1 MAGQTAYAG
10 DFLGY
15 WAHQLIFYEAE
26 PWVFTVIYIL
36 FGLAVLAAFVL
47 APPRRSRRRRTSLC
61 RTRRT
66 ETTDHND
73 EEHYDDDT
81 GRAAESW
88 WAGCRWPAGSDHG
101 LAAGIDAAAE
111 RAAETCL
118 SPFVKRLDRPEKYL
132 YVFCVDADAKDNDFI
147 AVIDVNPDSATYGT
161 ILHTVDLGTKGNET
175 HHWGYTDDRTRI
187 WAGGLFSSR
196 IWILDV
202 ATDPAKP
209 RIEKVIENV
218 TEVSGLSG
226 PHSYYALP
234 GRMLITFLGSSSG
247 GLPAGLA
254 EFTND
259 GKFIRRIENP
269 SEAPYGYDVAVK
281 PSLNRMVTSSFT
293 PLRNYQKPLAQ
304 MDLKDFGR
312 ELVVWDFKN
321 RQPLQ
326 VGKAGLAPLEVRWS
340 LKPENNYGFTNCAL
354 DNSIWL
360 FKGNSDGSYEFKK
373 VADTGATAGRPP
385 PEPRR
390 QIPLRELLRR
400 QRDPAVGR
408 LPIPSIPSSPARS
421 PRVVQ
426 PNMMHVTGD
435 GKRMYVS
442 NSLLSTLDHSGR
454 FYVRLVHIG
463 PDGMKVDPFF
473 NVDLNQFPTGPARG
487 HDMLIN

>member
-1 MAGQTAYAG
+1 MALLSKNPGVRVLRVSLFMTA
-10 DFLGY
+10 
-15 WAHQLIFYEAE
+15 
-26 PWVFTVIYIL
+26 
-36 FGLAVLAAFVL
+36 LAAVI
-47 APPRRSRRRRTSLC
+47 PQPRAL
-61 RTRRT
+61 
-66 ETTDHND
+66 
-73 EEHYDDDT
+73 
-81 GRAAESW
+81 
-88 WAGCRWPAGSDHG
+88 
-101 LAAGIDAAAE
+101 
-111 RAAETCL
+111 AETCL

-147 AVIDVNPDSATYGT
+147 TVIDVNPDSATFGT
-161 ILHTVDLGTKGNET
+161 ILHRLDLGTRENET
-175 HHWGYTDDRTRI
+175 HHFGYTDDRTRI

-202 ATDPAKP
+202 ATDPARP
-209 RIEKVIENV
+209 RVEKVLENV
-218 TEVSGLSG
+218 PELSGLSG

-234 GRMLITFLGSSSG
+234 GRMLISFLGSSSG
-247 GLPAGLA
+247 GLPSGLA

-259 GKFIRRIENP
+259 GKFIRRIEHP
-269 SEAPYGYDVAVK
+269 DKAPYGYDVGIK

-293 PLRNYQKPLAQ
+293 PLRNYKKPLAQ
-304 MDLKDFGR
+304 MDLKDFGS

-326 VGKAGLAPLEVRWS
+326 VGKTGLAPLEVRWS

-360 FKGNSDGSYEFKK
+360 FKGNASGSYEFKK
-373 VADTGATAGRPP
+373 VVDTGAFPADLRQSPDDKYLYVSCFGDNSIQQWDVAD
-385 PEPRR
+385 PEHPRLFSTVA
-390 QIPLRELLRR
+390 PC
-400 QRDPAVGR
+400 
-408 LPIPSIPSSPARS
+408 
-421 PRVVQ
+421 VQ

-473 NVDLNQFPTGPARG
+473 NIDLNQFRTGPARG